1 MAAYSTLI
9 SYIQSIVRANGNEE
23 ITGPNMQSVLL
34 ALVNIV
40 GVRQF
45 RGVAN
50 PATNPGI
57 VEGQAVYITAQDG
70 NYTHFGGIDIS
81 DEIALLIWTGT
92 EWIKDSVI
100 ALHKRAHQVDSI
112 LDHPAVPADK
122 RDKWMHSD
130 PVTGEIKM
138 DDLPASLLDVYVEDL
153 IVYGDFIEDL
163 FKVDGAGTTQ
173 ITSIQKPR
181 GLIYGGQVTWVDG
194 LQFIASSALYFLG
207 GSPIIALDAMF
218 TLDPAHLTLDR
229 IDIIVA
235 NEAGEFVVKP
245 GTPSAAPIAPYVN
258 PVSEILISTILLP
271 AGTISFGSIFAQ
283 NIIYNEN
290 EEWVGTASGCTVDL
304 DNLTSPYLGSKC
316 ALLGALDNGDYL
328 KFVSP
333 TKIAVTDYDIF
344 SIALKL
350 NIVWNKSQYVLL
362 QFFYQGAA
370 QTAPLKLQ
378 IMNNYVDY
386 WFLCIVR
393 FSEIKSTGWTQFDEV
408 RIIFDLI
415 SGVPSGIYIDYIK
428 LEKSFSPPPSST
440 TILLDGD
447 ITGAGNVGGPAIQT
461 TLKTVTTAGT
471 FGAATKVPQIVV
483 DKNGRILSVTE
494 KTITGVAG
502 DSAYLYIGYASDD
515 TGTDFSLDYD
525 SPSMLPRKYI
535 AALSTAT
542 EIITPLAADFA
553 GLWVKFVGDDGDPG
567 DLTHYTYV
575 AWRDSPGAGFTLT
588 PNINLEFE
596 AILVTHTQLTPPVE
610 ADFNGLWRQ
619 RLTPTTIPPT
629 EDVILP
635 KTLTGARG
643 IKSKFTANEAQV
655 FGDACF
661 INAVGKMQLG
671 KATGITSSSAVGM
684 CINTSIAANVEGDYL
699 LQGFAQEVS
708 WDWDTGGLLYLT
720 IAGTAGN
727 TISQESPFN
736 SIPLVEDNVVQILG
750 VAKSENTI
758 YFNPSLSQV
767 IIKA

>member
-1 MAAYSTLI
+1 MWDLAELIRKIKKAFQKMLTEPKYESTSEAQMRFLSKSLGEAI
-9 SYIQSIVRANGNEE
+9 AEYVG
-23 ITGPNMQSVLL
+23 TGQ
-34 ALVNIV
+34 
-40 GVRQF
+40 
-45 RGVAN
+45 
-50 PATNPGI
+50 
-57 VEGQAVYITAQDG
+57 
-70 NYTHFGGIDIS
+70 GGS
-81 DEIALLIWTGT
+81 GL
-92 EWIKDSVI
+92 K
-100 ALHKRAHQVDSI
+100 
-112 LDHPAVPADK
+112 
-122 RDKWMHSD
+122 
-130 PVTGEIKM
+130 
-138 DDLPASLLDVYVEDL
+138 DVYTLDDSFIGYFLERLYKVKSDDTVEE
-153 IVYGDFIEDL
+153 VT
-163 FKVDGAGTTQ
+163 A
-173 ITSIQKPR
+173 IQKPR
-181 GLIYGGQVTWVDG
+181 GLIFGGQVTWVQG
-194 LQFIASSALYFLG
+194 LQFSASAALYFMRGISIVAPDTL
-207 GSPIIALDAMF
+207 F
-218 TLDPAHLTLDR
+218 TLTASDETLDR
-229 IDIIVA
+229 IDVVIV
-235 NEAGEFVVKP
+235 NETGEYAILEGV
-245 GTPSAAPIAPYVN
+245 PSATPAAPYID
-258 PVSEILISTILLP
+258 PVSALQITTILLP
-271 AGTISFGSIFAQ
+271 AGTVSFSGTYLQ

-290 EEWVGTASGCTVDL
+290 VEWDGTSDTQEATVDFESTV
-304 DNLTSPYLGSKC
+304 DPYLGSVC
-316 ALLGALDNGDYL
+316 LLMETINGGDYIS
-328 KFVSP
+328 FVSDTP
-333 TKIAVTDYDIF
+333 VAFSDYDTF
-344 SIALKL
+344 SLAIKL
-350 NIVWNKSQYVLL
+350 LTSWDLNVSIYVELLYDGDQACGLVPL
-362 QFFYQGAA
+362 QFNRNYFGYWQVVTFRMSDLRIGAG
-370 QTAPLKLQ
+370 
-378 IMNNYVDY
+378 
-386 WFLCIVR
+386 F
-393 FSEIKSTGWTQFDEV
+393 TQFDE
-408 RIIFDLI
+408 IQLI
-415 SGVPSGIYIDYIK
+415 VKTVNLVGAIDGLVIDYIK

-447 ITGAGNVGGPAIQT
+447 ITGAGNVGGPVIQT

-515 TGTDFSLDYD
+515 IGTDFSLDYN

-588 PNINLEFE
+588 PNISLEFE

-619 RLTPTTIPPT
+619 RLTAFTIPPT

-671 KATGITSSSAVGM
+671 KATEITSSSAVGM

-699 LQGFAQEVS
+699 LQGFAQKAS

-736 SIPLVEDNVVQILG
+736 STPLVEDNVVQILG

-758 YFNPSLSQV
+758 YFNPQLSQV
-767 IIKA
+767 VIKA